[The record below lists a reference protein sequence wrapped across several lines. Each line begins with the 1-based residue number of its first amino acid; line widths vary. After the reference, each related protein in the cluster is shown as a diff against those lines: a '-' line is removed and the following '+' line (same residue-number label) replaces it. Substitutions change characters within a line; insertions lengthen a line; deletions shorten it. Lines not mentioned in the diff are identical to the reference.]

1 MKTLFIINPKSGK
14 GLDPER
20 ALLGIRTNFPE
31 AQWAFTERAGHATEL
46 AQKAV
51 QRGFEAVIAVG
62 GDGTLNETTK
72 ALVNTATA
80 LGIVPRGSGNGFAR
94 ELGMPLLYEEALAA
108 LQRTTVQDS
117 DVGQANG
124 EYFLNLAGVG
134 IEAFIAYQFMLHGQ
148 TGQRG
153 MWPYFKLGAKA
164 VFTYKPQTLE
174 VTSDGKTE
182 TITPLTLVFANG
194 TQYGSNFKIA
204 PQASLTDGY
213 LERVEVMPVSKWK
226 LALAAPTFFS
236 DNYRPIHVTNT
247 VRVKETVIKRAGEII
262 YHIDGEPRTAQNE
275 LKISVLPKALKL
287 LLPVKKYG

>member
-1 MKTLFIINPKSGK
+1 MKTLFIINPKSGH

-20 ALLGIRTNFPE
+20 ALAGIRTNFPD

-51 QRGFEAVIAVG
+51 ERGFEAVIAVG
-62 GDGTLNETTK
+62 GDGTINETAKPLIGTQ
-72 ALVNTATA
+72 TA
-80 LGIVPRGSGNGFAR
+80 LGVVPRGSGNGFAR
-94 ELGMPLLYEEALAA
+94 ELGMPLLFEDALLA
-108 LQRTTVQDS
+108 LQHTRVQLS

-134 IEAFIAYQFMLHGQ
+134 IEAFIAYQFMQHGKS
-148 TGQRG
+148 GKRG

-164 VFTYKPQTLE
+164 VFSYKPKTLE

-182 TITPLTLVFANG
+182 TLTPLTLVFANG

-213 LERVEVMPVSKWK
+213 LERVEVLPVSKFK

-236 DNYRPIHVTNT
+236 DNYRPVHVTNT
-247 VRVKETVIKRAGEII
+247 VRVKETLIKYPGEII

-275 LKISVLPKALKL
+275 LKISILPGALNL
-287 LLPVKKYG
+287 LIPVR

>member
-1 MKTLFIINPKSGK
+1 MKTLFIINPKSGH

-20 ALLGIRTNFPE
+20 ALSGIRTNFPD

-46 AQKAV
+46 TQKAV

-62 GDGTLNETTK
+62 GDGTLNETAKPLIGTQ
-72 ALVNTATA
+72 TA
-80 LGIVPRGSGNGFAR
+80 LGVVPRGSGNGFAR
-94 ELGMPLLYEEALAA
+94 ELGMPLLFEDALLA
-108 LQRTTVQDS
+108 LQRTRVQSS
-117 DVGQANG
+117 DAGLANG

-134 IEAFIAYQFMLHGQ
+134 IEAFIAWQFMQHGKS
-148 TGQRG
+148 GKRG

-164 VFTYKPQTLE
+164 VFTYKPKTLE

-182 TITPLTLVFANG
+182 TLTPLTLVFANG
-194 TQYGSNFKIA
+194 AQYGSNFKIA

-213 LERVEVMPVSKWK
+213 LERVEVMPVSKFK

-236 DNYRPIHVTNT
+236 DSYRPLHVTRT
-247 VRVKETVIKRAGEII
+247 VRAKETLIKHPGEII

-275 LKISVLPKALKL
+275 LKISVLPNALNL
-287 LLPVKKYG
+287 LIPVR